1 MFKRYVVNIL
11 ASRGASISEA
21 KEIAECEIESYSRKD
36 GDWKYIHPHDAAKE
50 SLSYWSD

>member
-1 MFKRYVVNIL
+1 MFKSYMINTL
-11 ASRGASISEA
+11 ASRGASLSEA
-21 KEIAECEIESYSRKD
+21 KEIAECEIGSYSRKN